1 MRETETVL
9 CLCILMQTLRE
20 VARVL
25 KLPFKPWTFG
35 LGRTQQLS
43 ISPDLLLVL
52 APGYINTAKQF
63 LFLYYY
69 KLHFISNVSN
79 RSLKF
84 IEWCFNVIL
93 TSLSSFSDKNYKSVD
108 LYRVDEA

>member
-1 MRETETVL
+1 
-9 CLCILMQTLRE
+9 MQTLRE
-20 VARVL
+20 VGRVL
-25 KLPFKPWTFG
+25 KLPFKPSTFG
-35 LGRTQQLS
+35 LGLTKQLL
-43 ISPDLLLVL
+43 ISPNLLLVL
-52 APGYINTAKQF
+52 ASGDINTAKQF

-93 TSLSSFSDKNYKSVD
+93 TSLSSFSDKKSVD

>member
-1 MRETETVL
+1 
-9 CLCILMQTLRE
+9 MQTLRE
-20 VARVL
+20 VGRVL
-25 KLPFKPWTFG
+25 KLPFKPSTFG
-35 LGRTQQLS
+35 LGRTQQLL
-43 ISPDLLLVL
+43 ISPNLLLVL
-52 APGYINTAKQF
+52 ASGYINTAKQF

-84 IEWCFNVIL
+84 IEWCFDVIL
-93 TSLSSFSDKNYKSVD
+93 TSLSSFSDKNYKSID